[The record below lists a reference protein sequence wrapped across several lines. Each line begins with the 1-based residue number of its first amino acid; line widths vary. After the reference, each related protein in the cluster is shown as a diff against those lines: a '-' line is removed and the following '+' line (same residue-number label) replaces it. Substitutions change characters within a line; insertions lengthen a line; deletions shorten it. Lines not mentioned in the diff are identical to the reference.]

1 MTSSTAAEAVC
12 FARLGT
18 DASQPRSVSFSR
30 IEGSATRIK
39 LVVDIS
45 KSRQE
50 LALSGQ
56 VEKGDLI

>member
-1 MTSSTAAEAVC
+1 MTSSTESEAVY

-18 DASQPRSVSFSR
+18 DASHSRSASFPRM
-30 IEGSATRIK
+30 EGNATRVK
-39 LVVDIS
+39 LVVNIR

-50 LALSGQ
+50 LALNGQ

>member
-1 MTSSTAAEAVC
+1 MTSSTESESMY

-18 DASQPRSVSFSR
+18 DASHSSSAFFPRMKGNAKRV
-30 IEGSATRIK
+30 K
-39 LVVDIS
+39 LVVNIR

-50 LALSGQ
+50 LALNGE